1 MLDNQA
7 LWSELRNRLR
17 SVLNEHE
24 FNTWFGQA
32 SLNLDGDTATLLVPN
47 HLFLNWIKDR
57 YHTLL
62 EQALVL
68 AAGQPMLLALA
79 IVDEGVR
86 ISAVPPKLISPA
98 LAAPLPVLA
107 SQAPAP
113 ISGAPAASGA
123 SAINPRY
130 TFDTFLVG
138 PSNELA
144 HAACLAVASQPGR
157 QYNPLFIYGGPGL
170 GKTHLL
176 CAVGNSILKNNPQAK
191 VHYCSAESFTNE
203 LIKAIRFDG
212 VSAFQ
217 EKYRHMDC
225 LLLDDIQFLGGRERT
240 QEEFFHT
247 FNSLYN
253 SGKQIV
259 VTSDKMPKEIV
270 YLEKRVCSRF
280 EWGLLADLQPPDEE
294 LKMAILHNK
303 AQERGMELGLNV
315 AQFLA
320 RQSDNN
326 IRSLEGY
333 LTRLIAV
340 SEIQGVEITIDMATK
355 IIGSLAS
362 DHKIKID
369 DIINMTADYF
379 GIQVE
384 DIKSGRKNREV
395 SHPRQIAMYMARK
408 LTKNSFPEIGKA
420 FGNKDH
426 STVVKG
432 VKKIE
437 DLIRSSYEAAEQI
450 RRLEQSIMEG
460 KPLKSK

>member
-1 MLDNQA
+1 MDSKI
-7 LWSELRNRLR
+7 LWSEVAARLH
-17 SVLNEHE
+17 SVLSDHE
-24 FNTWFGQA
+24 FNTWFSQV
-32 SLNLDGDTATLLVPN
+32 SLLVNDDTATLVVPN

-57 YHTLL
+57 YRSML
-62 EQALVL
+62 EQALLL
-68 AAGQPMLLALA
+68 AAGKPMLLALA
-79 IVDEGVR
+79 IASEADRVQSPILPMTAHNFGAP
-86 ISAVPPKLISPA
+86 SPPTP
-98 LAAPLPVLA
+98 
-107 SQAPAP
+107 APARLYDSFSP
-113 ISGAPAASGA
+113 G
-123 SAINPRY
+123 AINPKY
-130 TFDTFLVG
+130 KFSTFLVG

-144 HAACLAVASQPGR
+144 HAACMAVASQPGR

-176 CAVGNSILKNNPQAK
+176 CAVGNAILQNNPSAK
-191 VHYCSAESFTNE
+191 IHYCSAESFTNE
-203 LIKAIRFDG
+203 LIKAIRFDE
-212 VSAFQ
+212 VAMFQ
-217 EKYRHMDC
+217 EKYRQMDC

-253 SGKQIV
+253 AGKQIV

-270 YLEKRVCSRF
+270 YLEKRVISRF

-303 AQERGMELGLNV
+303 ASERGMELGLNV

-320 RQSDNN
+320 QHSDNN

-340 SEIQGVEITIDMATK
+340 SEIQGVEITMEMATK
-355 IIGSLAS
+355 IIGSLVT
-362 DHKIKID
+362 DQKIKID
-369 DIINMTADYF
+369 DIINITAGYF
-379 GIQVE
+379 GVLAD
-384 DIKSGRKNREV
+384 DIKSGRKNREI
-395 SHPRQIAMYMARK
+395 SYPRQVAMYLARR
-408 LTKNSFPEIGKA
+408 LTKNSFPEIGRA

-437 DLIRSSYEAAEQI
+437 FLTRSNYEAGEQI
-450 RRLEQSIMEG
+450 KRLEQSVIEG
-460 KPLKSK
+460 KAIKLS

>member
-1 MLDNQA
+1 MDSLS
-7 LWSELRNRLR
+7 LWADVSKRLT
-17 SVLNEHE
+17 SVLNKHE

-32 SLNLDGDTATLLVPN
+32 SLQLTDDTATLYVPN
-47 HLFLNWIKDR
+47 HLFLNWINDR
-57 YHTLL
+57 YRSML
-62 EQALVL
+62 EQAL
-68 AAGQPMLLALA
+68 LLA
-79 IVDEGVR
+79 IG
-86 ISAVPPKLISPA
+86 K
-98 LAAPLPVLA
+98 PVLLA
-107 SQAPAP
+107 FAINGGLAKTEQLAPAVLP
-113 ISGAPAASGA
+113 DPPSGSPGISTLFVPYTSNNYQANTGTT
-123 SAINPRY
+123 INKKY
-130 TFDTFLVG
+130 NFNTFLVG

-144 HAACLAVASQPGR
+144 HAACMAVASQPGR

-176 CAVGNSILKNNPQAK
+176 CAIGNAMLQANPQAK
-191 VHYCSAESFTNE
+191 IQYCSAESFTNE

-212 VSAFQ
+212 ISAFQ
-217 EKYRHMDC
+217 EKFRHMDC

-253 SGKQIV
+253 AGKQIV

-270 YLEKRVCSRF
+270 YLEKRITSRF

-303 AQERGMELGLNV
+303 ASERGMELGLNV

-320 RQSDNN
+320 RQSDSN

-340 SEIQGVEITIDMATK
+340 SEIQGVEITMEMATK
-355 IIGSLAS
+355 IIGALVT
-362 DHKIKID
+362 DHKIKIE
-369 DIINMTADYF
+369 DIINITSAYF
-379 GIQVE
+379 SIHVD
-384 DIKSGRKNREV
+384 DIKSGKKNREI
-395 SHPRQIAMYMARK
+395 SYPRQAAMYLARK
-408 LTKNSFPEIGKA
+408 LTKHSFPEIGKA

-432 VKKIE
+432 VKKID
-437 DLIRSSYEAAEQI
+437 DLIRSNYEIGEQI
-450 RRLEQSIMEG
+450 RRLEQSVIKG
-460 KPLKSK
+460 KTIKTN